1 METQLKKIF
10 LIDGSSYL
18 YRAFHAMPPLTTSKG
33 LPTGAVKGVT
43 NMLRNLRKENPDS
56 YYLAIFD
63 AKGKNFRHTIYP
75 DYKANRPPMPMELRE
90 QLSPLKE
97 ICNAMGMPVIEVPGV
112 EADDVIAT
120 LAIEGSNKGMPVIEV
135 PGVEAD
141 DVIAT
146 LAIEGSN
153 KGMSVVISSLD
164 KDLMQLVKD
173 PMVKM
178 MNTMN
183 KQIYNE
189 AGVEKKFGVKP
200 DQIIDYLALVGDS
213 SDNIPGVSKVGPKTA
228 AKWLNEFN
236 NIEGIVKNA
245 ESFTGV
251 VGNNLR
257 DSIQDLDRNIELVRL
272 KKDVDIKVT
281 LEELLNAEENTEELN
296 KLFVSLEF
304 NTWIQS
310 PKKTKE
316 EPGFVAKKEYQTI
329 LTKKDL
335 QVWANKL
342 NKAQTFAID
351 TETSSLDTMT
361 ANLIGISLACDE
373 GEGCYIPI
381 AHSYDKVPQQLDLD
395 DVVKV
400 LGKSISNN
408 ESKLVGQN
416 LKFDLPI
423 LRRHGIKVDKFLG
436 DTMLMS
442 YVLNSTATRHGLDR
456 MALHYLNYKT
466 MKYEE
471 IVGTASKQINFSQ
484 VKIPVATFYA
494 SEDADITLRLF
505 NLLNDR
511 LKTEKQL
518 IHLLKTIEYP
528 MLESLIKVET
538 NGAKIDAKMLAEYSK
553 ELGLKAAELSRKAF
567 KMAGEEFNM
576 DSPKQLVEVLY
587 NKLELPILKKTPKGQ
602 PSTNEDTLQ
611 RLAEEY
617 ELPKII
623 IEYRTLAKLKSTYTD
638 SLINIQHPET
648 NRIHTSYQQAVTST
662 GRLSSTE
669 PNLQNIPIKTPEGR
683 KIREAF
689 IPEKGNVLISAD
701 YSQIELRIMAHL
713 SGDKNLTEAFKNN
726 LDVHSATASEIFGI
740 SLDEVSQDHRRSAKV
755 INFGLIYGMSAFG
768 LTRQLGIPRHEA
780 QDYLDTYF
788 EKYTGVR
795 KYMDSTKELAKKNL
809 YVETILGRRLHVAEI
824 NASNGLRRQAAER
837 AAINA
842 PLQGSAADII
852 KKAMIDID
860 NWIGDDNTDIR
871 MIMQVH
877 DELVFEVKKDYAIEA
892 LEKITTFME
901 KAVKLSVPLTV
912 DAHQGSNW
920 NEAH

>member
-1 METQLKKIF
+1 
-10 LIDGSSYL
+10 
-18 YRAFHAMPPLTTSKG
+18 MPPLTTSKG

-97 ICNAMGMPVIEVPGV
+97 ICNAM
-112 EADDVIAT
+112 
-120 LAIEGSNKGMPVIEV
+120 GMPVIEV